1 MGKLVICVYAVI
13 LVVVVVGKD
22 FTIIVVSK
30 VALASAPPP
39 NYSIS
44 NIHSGLPT
52 YKLKVGQVR
61 QVTEDRR
68 KPREKMAREQESHVC
83 WG

>member
-1 MGKLVICVYAVI
+1 VYAVI

-52 YKLKVGQVR
+52 YKYMYSKRKGKSGKSLKI
-61 QVTEDRR
+61 
-68 KPREKMAREQESHVC
+68 
-83 WG
+83 